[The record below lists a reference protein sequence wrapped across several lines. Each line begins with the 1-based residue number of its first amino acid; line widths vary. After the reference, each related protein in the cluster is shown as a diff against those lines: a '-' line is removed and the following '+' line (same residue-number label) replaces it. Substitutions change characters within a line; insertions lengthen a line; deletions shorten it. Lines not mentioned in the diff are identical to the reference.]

1 MADDTKSNSEVPSAP
16 ATGATPAATAHARPA
31 PAPRPPAAPIP
42 DLAGKT
48 TNAASPGGAAAKAAA
63 ARPAAAAAAATG
75 RAADDTSPL
84 LTRRAWMGL
93 AWGAF
98 SAASAAALAATG
110 RFMFPNV
117 LNEPPQQF
125 KAGFPNEYGTG
136 VDERWKEKFG
146 IWLVRTPDDIEQHAG
161 GFYALMTV
169 CTHLGCTP
177 NYLSAENKFKCPCH
191 GSGYRLTGV
200 NFEGPA
206 PRPLERARVVL
217 SDDGQILV
225 DKSRKFQYELGQ
237 WKDPESFL
245 KA

>member
-1 MADDTKSNSEVPSAP
+1 MADDTKPEGTQPASPAP
-16 ATGATPAATAHARPA
+16 ATPVAAAHAPRPA
-31 PAPRPPAAPIP
+31 APRPPAVPLP

-48 TNAASPGGAAAKAAA
+48 TTAASLGGGAAKAAA
-63 ARPAAAAAAATG
+63 AAPAKAAAAAT
-75 RAADDTSPL
+75 RDPDDMSPL

-98 SAASAAALAATG
+98 TAASAAALAATG

-125 KAGFPNEYGTG
+125 KAGFPNEYGMG

-146 IWLVRTPDDIEQHAG
+146 VWIVRTPDDLVQRAS
-161 GFYALMTV
+161 GFYALLVT

-177 NYLSAENKFKCPCH
+177 NYLSAEGKFKCPCH
-191 GSGYRLTGV
+191 GSGFRTTGI

-206 PRPLERARVVL
+206 PRPLERARIVL
-217 SDDGQILV
+217 ADDGQLLV
-225 DKSRKFQYELGQ
+225 DKARKFQWELGQ
-237 WKDPESFL
+237 WADSEAFL
-245 KA
+245 RS